1 MDMHA
6 GPIPGALYLGFIDTL
21 GFGTAIDSLAAIKK
35 LVFDDKRLSMQE
47 LLDATDADFE
57 GHEAIRQLCLHAPKY
72 GNDEP
77 YADAIG
83 HDIETFFVEL
93 TRGHPT
99 AFGGE
104 LDIRYVTITAHIP
117 FGAVLGATPD
127 GRRAG
132 EPVSEGVSPSQG
144 ADRAGPTAS
153 LTSIAR
159 TRCESH
165 KERAARLLNMKLSP
179 SAVVGPEGTRKLMA
193 LIRSA
198 CDLKMWH
205 LQFNIVNKETLLAA
219 REDPEKYRNLL
230 VRVAGYSAYFVDL
243 TPQLQDEIIHR
254 TEHGF

>member
-1 MDMHA
+1 M
-6 GPIPGALYLGFIDTL
+6 
-21 GFGTAIDSLAAIKK
+21 
-35 LVFDDKRLSMQE
+35 
-47 LLDATDADFE
+47 DADFE